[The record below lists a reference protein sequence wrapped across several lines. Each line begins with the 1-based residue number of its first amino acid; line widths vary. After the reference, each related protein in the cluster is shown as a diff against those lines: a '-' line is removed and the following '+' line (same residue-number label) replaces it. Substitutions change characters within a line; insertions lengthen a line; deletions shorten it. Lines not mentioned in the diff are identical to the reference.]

1 MLSRTECTAM
11 RGLAIVAIMLHNY
24 CHFVAG
30 IVQENEYL
38 FRTANN
44 ERLWQALTH
53 PDVLLPVHLL
63 SYFGHY
69 GVPLFLFLSGYGL
82 VLKYEA
88 PENGTAHSVG
98 ALTFLRQHY
107 QKLLRLLVVGFVL
120 FVVVD
125 TLTPGRFHF
134 QWQHV
139 MAQFAMLINFLPT
152 PNKII
157 WPGIYWFFGMIMQ
170 VYLVYRLLLYRR
182 SSALAIAIVVLCWL
196 PQACCQPDGEVLNW
210 LRYNF
215 VGAMLPFCAGIL
227 LARHGHLVALD
238 RWPRW
243 AWLLVWVGSTALLP
257 LLCLSFQSWLWAPL
271 AVIVAAVGLV
281 RCMPSLLMRLM
292 VFFGTLSAPIF
303 VAHPAARKLLIGV
316 AFKDGVY
323 DGLLLYIIVTLGL
336 SWAVMQVLQ
345 HLNRSSR

>member
-1 MLSRTECTAM
+1 M

-24 CHFVAG
+24 CHFVPG

-63 SYFGHY
+63 SFFGHY

-88 PENGTAHSVG
+88 PASGTARSDGVP
-98 ALTFLRQHY
+98 AFLRQHY
-107 QKLLRLLVVGFVL
+107 LKLLRLLVVGFIL

-125 TLTPGRFHF
+125 TLTPGHFHF

-139 MAQFAMLINFLPT
+139 LAQFAMIINILPA

-157 WPGIYWFFGMIMQ
+157 WPGIYWFFGMMMQ
-170 VYLVYRLLLYRR
+170 VYLVYRLFIYRR
-182 SSALAIAIVVLCWL
+182 SSLLAVALVALCWL
-196 PQACCQPDGEVLNW
+196 PQACCQSDGEVLNR

-215 VGAMLPFCAGIL
+215 VGAMLPFCAGVL
-227 LARHGHLVALD
+227 MARHGRFAPLE
-238 RWPRW
+238 RWTRMT
-243 AWLLVWVGSTALLP
+243 WLLVWGAGTALLFA
-257 LLCLSFQSWLWAPL
+257 LCLSFQSWLWAPL
-271 AVIVAAVGLV
+271 AVIVSAIGLV
-281 RCMPSLLMRLM
+281 KCMPPLLVRLS
-292 VFFGTLSAPIF
+292 VFLGTLSASVF

-323 DGLLLYIIVTLGL
+323 DGLLLYALVTLGL
-336 SWAVMQVLQ
+336 SWAVMLVLQ
-345 HLNRSSR
+345 HFHRSLP